1 MHKVYVT
8 QQTNHVFNTM
18 YKGRHNADVGEDN
31 GICSDTVDM
40 LVSAF
45 GPIIVPPNIC
55 TVLS

>member
-1 MHKVYVT
+1 
-8 QQTNHVFNTM
+8 M